1 MNKIISKLF
10 MYDIICYEE
19 NKSEVLTMYNYFSKE
34 LNEIKNDKNIHSYL
48 LTHNYKI
55 YGIFSFKYNKEH
67 VEIVLFKTIYISD
80 TYLKE
85 FIYRICNNILLDFE
99 NIYINTN
106 KMSSLDFMVMYLNNY
121 NYIEDNTKINNT
133 TINNTGKNNIENNK
147 KLHYKKKHRYN
158 YFNCLFY

>member
-1 MNKIISKLF
+1 

-19 NKSEVLTMYNYFSKE
+19 NKSEVSTMYNYFSKE

-48 LTHNYKI
+48 LTYNYKI
-55 YGIFSFKYNKEH
+55 YGIFSFKYNKENI
-67 VEIVLFKTIYISD
+67 EIVLFKTINISD
-80 TYLKE
+80 NYLKE

-106 KMSSLDFMVMYLNNY
+106 KMSSLDFMIIYLNSY
-121 NYIEDNTKINNT
+121 NYVEYNTIIT
-133 TINNTGKNNIENNK
+133 NIENNK

-158 YFNCLFY
+158 YFNCLLY

>member
-1 MNKIISKLF
+1 

-19 NKSEVLTMYNYFSKE
+19 NKSEVSIMYNYFSKD

-48 LTHNYKI
+48 LTYNYKI
-55 YGIFSFKYNKEH
+55 YGIFSFKYNKENI
-67 VEIVLFKTIYISD
+67 EIVLFKTINISD
-80 TYLKE
+80 NYLKE

-106 KMSSLDFMVMYLNNY
+106 KMSSLDFMIIYLNNY
-121 NYIEDNTKINNT
+121 NYVEYNTKINN
-133 TINNTGKNNIENNK
+133 IEKNNIENNK